1 MSKRIEPWYIRLQ
14 KVAVVLVSALF
25 MFGTAPS
32 YFVLWSSWRIL
43 SLFLSVRCYQLGDDF
58 LYSLYQ
64 KLLLFFY
71 EHVARIEVSLEH
83 VWFKDLNFQNL

>member
-32 YFVLWSSWRIL
+32 YFVLWGSWRIL
-43 SLFLSVRCYQLGDDF
+43 SIFLSVRCYQLGDDF

-71 EHVARIEVSLEH
+71 EHVARIEVSIEH
-83 VWFKDLNFQNL
+83 VWFKVKM